1 MNRINSIESLRGF
14 AALVVAIYHFPSTSF
29 LYLKYGYLGVNFF
42 FILSGF
48 IITYSYFSKINS
60 IKDLYLFQKKRF
72 FRVYPV
78 HFLMIFVVL
87 LIQFLKY
94 FVIEYTE
101 LPYGGKAFGDW
112 YTLKD
117 FILNILLLQSIFDY
131 GYWLSWNG
139 VAWSISTEFYTYIIF
154 GFVLLFSKN
163 NKIILFIILLGYL
176 ISYFVFNEQL
186 DSLFNI
192 VFLQCIFSF
201 FCGSIIFLIYLIIIK
216 KVRLNDI
223 FFLIILLS
231 ILIYTQIYFINTTLN
246 LNIIFSILILSVL
259 ILDKKSIIL
268 KILNYRYFVL
278 LGTVSYSFYMI
289 HQSFLYLYI
298 QALKFLIKV
307 DFVSGTD
314 GIVSHTGNNFSD
326 TLITVSYLI
335 ITFLISLLVYRFI
348 EKRFR
353 ITTS

>member
-1 MNRINSIESLRGF
+1 MNKINSIESLRGF
-14 AALVVAIYHFPSTSF
+14 AALAVAIYHFPSTSF
-29 LYLKYGYLGVNFF
+29 LYLKYGYLGVDFF
-42 FILSGF
+42 FVLSGF

-87 LIQFLKY
+87 SIQILKY

-117 FILNILLLQSIFDY
+117 FILNIFLLQSIFDY
-131 GYWLSWNG
+131 GYFLSWNG

-154 GFVLLFSKN
+154 GFVLLVSKKS
-163 NKIILFIILLGYL
+163 KIIFFIILIGYL
-176 ISYFVFNEQL
+176 YSYFVFNEKL
-186 DSLFNI
+186 DSLFNA
-192 VFLQCIFSF
+192 VFLKCIFSF
-201 FCGSIIFLIYLIIIK
+201 FCGSITFLIYSIIIK
-216 KVRLNDI
+216 NVKLNDI
-223 FFLIILLS
+223 FFLIILFS
-231 ILIYTQIYFINTTLN
+231 ILIYTQIINTIPN

-259 ILDKKSIIL
+259 ILDKKSFTL
-268 KILNYRYFVL
+268 KILNYKYFVL